1 MEKQAEIFSKLDSFI
16 KKYYTNTLIKG
27 SIFFLGIGLLY
38 FLFTL
43 FIEYFLWLKPA
54 ARTMLFVVFVLF
66 ETFLLFRY
74 ILFPIFK
81 LFKLQKGIGF
91 PEASKIIGTHFS
103 EVGDKLTNFL
113 QLSQNHE
120 KSELLLAS
128 INQKANSLQP
138 IPFSNAINFNQNKR
152 FLPLL
157 ILPVL
162 IFTYLFIS
170 GNTNVLTQSF
180 NRVVN
185 FKSQFSPPAPFEFQ
199 VLNKNLQTEQ
209 GNDFV
214 LQVKATGNVVPETAL
229 IIIGNEQY
237 YMEVLKP
244 GVFQYKFTK
253 PTTNI
258 VFSVESNVVKTS
270 DFVLNVVAVP
280 TITNLQMTAI
290 FPAYLHKNSEV
301 IKGSG
306 NAVVPE
312 GTKFI
317 WQINTLATDGVSFI
331 NQDQKTNFT
340 QKGNLFSLT
349 KVINQNIDYQ
359 IITSNSKVIDFEKL
373 NYQISI
379 TKDQFPSIDANIAP
393 DSLKAAKNYVIGQ
406 VSDDYGLSK
415 LQIVYYP
422 KANPNKSKRFNIAV
436 KPAVFDQF
444 VFSFP
449 SNLPVDAGVDYDF
462 YFEIFDNDAIH
473 NYKSSR
479 SAVFSDKVLSETE
492 IQNQLLQQQN
502 EAISSLS
509 KSLKNQD
516 KQLSALD
523 KIQKSTKEKDNL
535 EFKDIQKVNDFIK
548 RQQKQDDLMKEFSQK
563 MKENLQQNKTNPNND
578 DVKKE
583 LEKRFDNQLKDLEK
597 NQKLLDELKQ
607 LNEKLKQE
615 DLGEKLDKFKQ
626 QSKNQIKNLEQL
638 VELTKKYYVEK
649 KAEQLVDK
657 LKKLAEKQE
666 NLSEKDTEN
675 TKENQKEIKEEFDEI
690 QEELKALEKE
700 NKELK
705 APLDIPNDPEKE
717 KSIDDD
723 LKKAN
728 EELQK
733 ESKEGKQKAK
743 PKQKS
748 AAKKMKEMSQKMEQ
762 SMEMGDMDQK
772 EEDAAMLRQILD
784 NLLSFSFSEE
794 STMSQFKNI
803 KRNAPSYNKN
813 LKTQQDLRLQFQHVD
828 DSLFALGMRNPKIT
842 ELINTEVGNV
852 HYNINKAVETLV
864 EGNLSKG
871 VYHQQYTVSSA
882 NKLADMLSES
892 LNSMQMEMQGMGG
905 KGKPKPG
912 KGKGSGMQLPDII
925 QKQEG
930 LAEKMKKA
938 MQKGNKPGDK
948 LGQKPGNG
956 KEGKEGKDGK
966 GQKPGGKE
974 KGGQDGEGGEDG
986 EGNAGELLK
995 IYQEQKQLRDALQ
1008 KELNEKGLG
1017 GNGQS
1022 ALDKMK
1028 DVEKQLLNKGFK
1040 NDILEKVL
1048 NIKQELLKL
1057 DKAVQ
1062 EQGEEERRK
1071 ADVAKKQFQSTANQL
1086 PAAVKNYL
1094 NSIEILNRQNLPLQ
1108 KNYDIKVQQ
1117 YFKTK

>member
-1 MEKQAEIFSKLDSFI
+1 MEKQAEIFFKLDSFI
-16 KKYYTNTLIKG
+16 KRYYTNTLIKG
-27 SIFFLGIGLLY
+27 TIFFLGIGLLY
-38 FLFTL
+38 FLFTI
-43 FIEYFLWLKPA
+43 FIEYFLWLKPV
-54 ARTMLFVVFVLF
+54 ARTILFVVFVVF
-66 ETFLLFRY
+66 ELFLLFRY
-74 ILFPIFK
+74 ILFPVFK

-138 IPFSNAINFNQNKR
+138 IPFGNAINFNQNKR

-162 IFTYLFIS
+162 IFLYLFIS
-170 GNTNVLTQSF
+170 GNSNILTQSF

-185 FKSQFSPPAPFEFQ
+185 FKSQFAPPVPFEFE

-209 GNDFV
+209 GKDFV
-214 LQVKATGNVVPETAL
+214 LQVKTIGNVVPETAS

-237 YMEVLKP
+237 FMEALKS

-253 PTTNI
+253 PTTNV
-258 VFSVESNVVKTS
+258 VFAIESNVVKTT
-270 DFVLNVVAVP
+270 DFILAVVAVP
-280 TITNLQMTAI
+280 TITNLQLTAI
-290 FPAYLHKNSEV
+290 FPSYLHKNAEV

-306 NAVVPE
+306 NAIVPE
-312 GTKFI
+312 GTKFV
-317 WQINTLATDGVSFI
+317 WQINTLATDNVSFI
-331 NQDQKTNFT
+331 NQDK
-340 QKGNLFSLT
+340 KASFSQNNNIFSFS
-349 KVINQNIDYQ
+349 KVINENTDYQ
-359 IITSNSKVIDFEKL
+359 IVTSNSKVTDFEKL
-373 NYQISI
+373 NYQIAV

-406 VSDDYGLSK
+406 VSDDYGFSK

-422 KANPNKSKRFNIAV
+422 KSNPNKSKRFNLSV

-449 SNLPVDAGVDYDF
+449 SNLPVEAGVAYDF

-473 NYKSSR
+473 NFKSSR

-492 IQNQLLQQQN
+492 IENQLLQQQN

-516 KQLSALD
+516 KQLSELD
-523 KIQKSTKEKDNL
+523 KIQKATKEKDNL

-563 MKENLQQNKTNPNND
+563 MKENLQQNKTNQND

-583 LEKRFDNQLKDLEK
+583 LEKRFDNQLKELEK
-597 NQKLLDELKQ
+597 NQKLLEELKQ

-626 QSKNQIKNLEQL
+626 QSQNQIKNLEQL
-638 VELTKKYYVEK
+638 VELTKRYYVEK

-657 LKKLAEKQE
+657 LKKLADKQDE
-666 NLSEKDTEN
+666 LSEKQAEN
-675 TKENQKEIKEEFDEI
+675 NKENQKEINEEFDKI
-690 QEELKALEKE
+690 QEELKDLEKE

-705 APLDIPNDPEKE
+705 APLDIPNDAEKE
-717 KSIDDD
+717 KSIDED
-723 LKKAN
+723 LKKATD
-728 EELQK
+728 ELHKDSKDAK
-733 ESKEGKQKAK
+733 EKAK

-762 SMEMGDMDQK
+762 SMDMDAMDQA

-813 LKTQQDLRLQFQHVD
+813 LKNQQDLRLQFQHVD

-864 EGNLSKG
+864 EGNISKG
-871 VYHQQYTVSSA
+871 VYHQQYTVSSS

-892 LNSMQMEMQGMGG
+892 LNNMQMEMKGKGSKG
-905 KGKPKPG
+905 KGKPKP
-912 KGKGSGMQLPDII
+912 GKGSGMQLPDII
-925 QKQEG
+925 QKQQG

-938 MQKGNKPGDK
+938 MEKGNKPGDK
-948 LGQKPGNG
+948 SGDKPGQKPG
-956 KEGKEGKDGK
+956 EGKEGKDGK
-966 GQKPGGKE
+966 GQKPDGKE
-974 KGGQDGEGGEDG
+974 KGGTEGEGGDDG

-1017 GNGQS
+1017 GSGQS

-1071 ADVAKKQFQSTANQL
+1071 ADVAKKQFQNTANQL
-1086 PAAVKNYL
+1086 PAAIKNYL

-1108 KNYDIKVQQ
+1108 KNYSNKVQQ